1 MVEIILTQDV
11 EKLGKTG
18 ELVKVKDGFARNFLI
33 PQKKAYLATPQNIR
47 RIEQQQKK
55 LKYQYEQEKKAAR
68 QLADKLSKVSCTVS
82 VEVNEQEKLYGSVSE
97 SDIVKAL
104 ETEGFEIE
112 RKNIILEQSIE
123 ELGIFDVG
131 IKLHPEVTTKIRLW
145 VTKK

>member
-18 ELVKVKDGFARNFLI
+18 DLVKVKDGFARNFLI

-55 LKYQYEQEKKAAR
+55 LKFQYEQEKKAAR
-68 QLADKLSKVSCTVS
+68 QLADRLSKVSCTVS

-97 SDIVKAL
+97 SDIAKAL

-112 RKNIILEQSIE
+112 RRNIVLEQPIE
-123 ELGIFDVG
+123 DLGIFDIGV
-131 IKLHPEVTTKIRLW
+131 KLHPEVTTKIRLW